1 MNAMTAPATIK
12 VGFVLLS
19 HSRNP
24 IPSTRIAVLNMFPY
38 LRAAGFDPQ
47 VVFEPEQATDRPDLT
62 GLAPRLIGEG
72 FQVIVF
78 QKVGGS
84 SAETLAR
91 ELGAAGI
98 RTVFCVCDF
107 IDDAMAAATDAT
119 VVVTDFLKSLYPP
132 ALQHKIHVVHD
143 GIEHPDR
150 FRPHASRRRGTLTDP
165 LRAVLVTSVSYEH
178 LPQIITPPRWLNV
191 TIVGRYV
198 PSEAVVKRLGQMRRK
213 FLRHRDPRQ
222 RLAYLRF
229 MADWTIRCAAWDPV
243 DVYRRMLDADVG
255 IIPIDDVEPA
265 PGSAETVPSW
275 KVKSENRLSMKMC
288 LGLPVVATPI
298 PSYEPLIRQ
307 GENGFFARTRGEWI
321 EHLDTLRDPAVRER
335 IGQAARASV
344 LQRYSMEEQGR
355 LLSNIL
361 NSLVGAD
368 ARIVL

>member
-1 MNAMTAPATIK
+1 MTTMHSPAIK

-19 HSRNP
+19 HSRRP
-24 IPSTRIAVLNMFPY
+24 IPSTRIAVLNMFPF
-38 LRAAGFDPQ
+38 LREAGFDPHI
-47 VVFEPEQATDRPDLT
+47 VFEPEQATETPDVS

-72 FQVIVF
+72 FQIIVF

-84 SAETLAR
+84 SVESLAR

-107 IDDAMAAATDAT
+107 IDEGMAEATDAT

-143 GIEHPDR
+143 GIEHPEL
-150 FRPHASRRRGTLTDP
+150 FRSHASRRHGSLGDP

-178 LPQIITPPRWLNV
+178 LPQIITPPRWLKV

-198 PSEAVVKRLGQMRRK
+198 PSEAVVKRIGQMRRK
-213 FLRHRDPRQ
+213 FLRCRDTRQ

-243 DVYRRMLDADVG
+243 DVYRRMRDADVG
-255 IIPIDDVEPA
+255 IIPIDAVEPA

-288 LGLPVVATPI
+288 MGLPVIATPI

-307 GENGFFARTRGEWI
+307 GENGFFAHTRNDWI
-321 EHLDTLRDPAVRER
+321 DHLDTLRDPAVRER
-335 IGQAARASV
+335 IGQAARTSV
-344 LQRYSMEEQGR
+344 LQRYSMEEQAR
-355 LLSNIL
+355 LLANVL
-361 NSLVGAD
+361 GSLVKD
-368 ARIVL
+368 DISCRS